1 MLFYLVDS
9 YYDGTDEW
17 GVAWDDP
24 DVGLDWGIEGVPI
37 LSPRDQNNPRLRD
50 ISAEDLPN

>member
-1 MLFYLVDS
+1 MTFDLLADLL
-9 YYDGTDEW
+9 DTQALRLATLGEW

-24 DVGLDWGIEGVPI
+24 DVGLDWGIEGMPI

-50 ISAEDLPN
+50 I